1 MDDKLHNKYTIN
13 SQIILQGRSIDI
25 SSNIFPDIRS
35 KSYHCKSSTVPVDV
49 NNGSKSVE
57 GQVKTRIL
65 STPPSSLPQNKSFMK
80 RMIHR
85 VVTSLNYDIVDERKL
100 VSENR
105 DISMIQ
111 KSSKKS
117 SKSSPSEISE
127 VSNATNSQVYL
138 LMKLAQSIR
147 DLSLNMGT
155 DIIPEISSHN
165 NGDHIA

>member
-1 MDDKLHNKYTIN
+1 
-13 SQIILQGRSIDI
+13 
-25 SSNIFPDIRS
+25 
-35 KSYHCKSSTVPVDV
+35 
-49 NNGSKSVE
+49 
-57 GQVKTRIL
+57 
-65 STPPSSLPQNKSFMK
+65 MK

-165 NGDHIA
+165 NGDHIIPTYYMNEKNTKGKLLDIDFGWTIIDSIRNLRALTPYQL